1 MDDQHRE
8 ILRRNRSA
16 IIREIHDIGTIVYA
30 LEENGVIT
38 NNMLEDI
45 MAESTPTDKKR
56 EMLNILSKR
65 GPKAFDKFYEILDNN
80 KEGSAADILKPELSE
95 QRKAEEE
102 RKLAAVGR
110 AKACVPLDD
119 DDDYDLPETWP
130 DMNRLSEDVTV
141 KVCEKSG
148 QMYERFIRSNT
159 DSGQKMLSTVNEF
172 SQLDHS
178 LLDSFILF
186 ILSHGEKQ
194 GICGVDGKL
203 VQKEEIIG
211 AFNGKDCPKL
221 SGKPK
226 LFFFQACQGHK
237 FHHGAPIASAEPVSS
252 SSGSDPDNMEH
263 TLKKMKDLKLN
274 KTSSDESRDDTVA
287 DIKVETSV
295 PAGGDVFIASAT
307 IPDYLSYRDE
317 KKGTWF
323 IQAIVY
329 IFKNFAHKED
339 ISKLMTKASLIQLSR
354 PIWSMKVTP
363 TDDVPLSHLV
373 TNGVTLMEYARAN
386 DSLVT
391 CAPMS
396 DDSIVEEVLAART
409 PVVAEP
415 EPESDTEN
423 DDTADLPPPS
433 LTSAT
438 DTLELLTRF
447 VDSRDSNGNP
457 VHAIGDLTNF
467 LSSVAFMPCCNARQ
481 TLLTDFVN

>member
-159 DSGQKMLSTVNEF
+159 DSGQTYKHQSKPRGLALVINNEKFELPKKNGSNLADRHGTNIDQSTVSQLLEQLGYTVCIRKDLTAEKMLSTVNEF

-339 ISKLMTKASLIQLSR
+339 ISKLMTKVNRLVSR
-354 PIWSMKVTP
+354 GQTHGRMQVST
-363 TDDVPLSHLV
+363 
-373 TNGVTLMEYARAN
+373 Y
-386 DSLVT
+386 
-391 CAPMS
+391 
-396 DDSIVEEVLAART
+396 
-409 PVVAEP
+409 
-415 EPESDTEN
+415 ESR
-423 DDTADLPPPS
+423 
-433 LTSAT
+433 
-438 DTLELLTRF
+438 LLK
-447 VDSRDSNGNP
+447 
-457 VHAIGDLTNF
+457 
-467 LSSVAFMPCCNARQ
+467 
-481 TLLTDFVN
+481 DFYFFPGL